1 MTTEEAHLLKAAFDN
16 VSFVKA
22 LGEIMHE
29 IRDQEVEH
37 MRTQVRSGNL
47 AEAAR
52 ADAVATFCDD
62 FFIAVGSRIDH
73 ATRPAPAGADTP

>member
-1 MTTEEAHLLKAAFDN
+1 MTTEEAQLLKAAFDN
-16 VSFVKA
+16 LSFVRA

-47 AEAAR
+47 TEAAR

-62 FFIAVGSRIDH
+62 FFLAVGARIDQ
-73 ATRPAPAGADTP
+73 ATRPASAGADTP